1 MDINLMITS
10 FPKLLDA
17 TVVTVKLLS
26 LSLFFG
32 LFIGLLFA
40 ILRLSKN
47 KIINKF
53 AYGYSYVFRGTPL
66 LVQIFIIYFGLGNI
80 EYFRSTFLWVVFK
93 EPYWCAIIAFA
104 LNTGAYTSE
113 ILRSAF
119 QTIKPGFIE
128 AGKSLGISNKIIFYK
143 IQIPIAIRQSLPA
156 YGNEIILMMKGTS
169 LASTVTLMDFDLMI
183 NSLPKLLGAT
193 VVTLKLL
200 SASLFFG
207 LFIGLLFAV
216 LRLNKNKII
225 NKFAYTYSY
234 VFRGTPLLVQIF
246 IIYFGLGQIEYFRST
261 FLWVVFKE
269 PYWCAIIA
277 FALNTGAYTSEI
289 LRSAFQTI
297 KPGLIE
303 AGKSL
308 GISNKIIFYK
318 IQIPIAIR
326 QSLPAYGNEIILMM
340 KGTSLASTVTL
351 MDLTGVAKYIIST
364 TFKPIEVFIVAGG
377 IYLFMT
383 FIIHNV
389 IKFLEKKYS
398 FN

>member
-1 MDINLMITS
+1 MDLDLMITS
-10 FPKLLDA
+10 FPKLLNA
-17 TVVTVKLLS
+17 TLITLKLLS
-26 LSLFFG
+26 VSLILG
-32 LFIGLLFA
+32 LFLGLFFA
-40 ILRLSKN
+40 ILRLNKN
-47 KIINKF
+47 PFINKF
-53 AYGYSYVFRGTPL
+53 AYGYSYIFRGTPL
-66 LVQIFIIYFGLGNI
+66 LVQIFIIYFGLGQI
-80 EYFRSTFLWVVFK
+80 ESLRASFLWTALK

-119 QTIKPGFIE
+119 QTIKPG
-128 AGKSLGISNKIIFYK
+128 
-143 IQIPIAIRQSLPA
+143 
-156 YGNEIILMMKGTS
+156 M
-169 LASTVTLMDFDLMI
+169 
-183 NSLPKLLGAT
+183 
-193 VVTLKLL
+193 
-200 SASLFFG
+200 
-207 LFIGLLFAV
+207 
-216 LRLNKNKII
+216 
-225 NKFAYTYSY
+225 
-234 VFRGTPLLVQIF
+234 
-246 IIYFGLGQIEYFRST
+246 
-261 FLWVVFKE
+261 
-269 PYWCAIIA
+269 
-277 FALNTGAYTSEI
+277 
-289 LRSAFQTI
+289 
-297 KPGLIE
+297 IE

-364 TFKPIEVFIVAGG
+364 TFKPVEVFIVAGG